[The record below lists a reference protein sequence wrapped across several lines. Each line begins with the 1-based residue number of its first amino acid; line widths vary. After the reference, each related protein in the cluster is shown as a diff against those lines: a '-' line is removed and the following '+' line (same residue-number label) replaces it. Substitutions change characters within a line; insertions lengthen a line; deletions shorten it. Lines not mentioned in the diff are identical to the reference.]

1 MRRMRNSALL
11 PAAVLLLLAAAPGKA
26 GNSPFANVSRRV
38 FADLLKIPLEPPA
51 VSATVDSSREE
62 DGLIIE
68 DVSWPSIDN
77 DRVQAYVVRPAKAA
91 GRLPAIVCLH
101 GSSTN
106 RDVDIAP
113 KYEYGEWTRYG
124 SDRKGRTLFGWAREL
139 ARHGYITLAMTQR
152 GLDRRLP
159 DTESRDKDLLVHGRN
174 VMGTIIYEI
183 RQSVSYLQQ
192 RQEVDAAR
200 IGMTGISFGGITTF
214 YTWLVDDRIAAAAPI
229 CGGIGSIQ
237 EFINHGARTY
247 HGIYWWI
254 PDMLTRGDQGDFA
267 AAMAPRPLMLWA
279 PAQDIGMP
287 NQGIDK
293 FLEATVPAYKQA
305 GAADR
310 LVVHRPPG
318 EHALTKESVEAAKQF
333 FDRFLCDR

>member
-1 MRRMRNSALL
+1 
-11 PAAVLLLLAAAPGKA
+11 
-26 GNSPFANVSRRV
+26 
-38 FADLLKIPLEPPA
+38 
-51 VSATVDSSREE
+51 
-62 DGLIIE
+62 
-68 DVSWPSIDN
+68 
-77 DRVQAYVVRPAKAA
+77 
-91 GRLPAIVCLH
+91 
-101 GSSTN
+101 
-106 RDVDIAP
+106 
-113 KYEYGEWTRYG
+113 
-124 SDRKGRTLFGWAREL
+124 
-139 ARHGYITLAMTQR
+139 
-152 GLDRRLP
+152 
-159 DTESRDKDLLVHGRN
+159 
-174 VMGTIIYEI
+174 
-183 RQSVSYLQQ
+183 
-192 RQEVDAAR
+192 
-200 IGMTGISFGGITTF
+200 
-214 YTWLVDDRIAAAAPI
+214 VDDRIAAAAPI

-333 FDRFLCDR
+333 FDRFLRDR